1 MENWS
6 ACTMYNY
13 VLGKDEQLPI
23 YKITNP
29 SDFCI
34 FSQLNLY
41 RYIHTRYKYYLLIYR
56 YNNATIVEVKL
67 FWWIYILSETLVY
80 ASTTTKKNRNRKDAT
95 KYP

>member
-29 SDFCI
+29 SDFLYI
-34 FSQLNLY
+34 FSIKFIQVY
-41 RYIHTRYKYYLLIYR
+41 TY
-56 YNNATIVEVKL
+56 
-67 FWWIYILSETLVY
+67 TL
-80 ASTTTKKNRNRKDAT
+80 
-95 KYP
+95 